1 MSIIYWNICLL
12 SQFSLPVA
20 GHSFKNQSPSPCA
33 ELPEVGIHS
42 LNSESIYLFSASYQL
57 FIFPLKWKST
67 LWAEKDHWCLRTILP
82 EYFTV
87 HCKRFLLFKLVI
99 CQTATWATMSVTKQ
113 MIMFSQSYRE
123 HTQHSDCHTAIPWL
137 QVLYGFSCCSCG
149 YRPLW
154 GKQALESQ
162 FTAYHIRVYS
172 SVEIPPLNPRT

>member
-1 MSIIYWNICLL
+1 MCR
-12 SQFSLPVA
+12 VA
-20 GHSFKNQSPSPCA
+20 RSGHP
-33 ELPEVGIHS
+33 LPE
-42 LNSESIYLFSASYQL
+42 LWKYL
-57 FIFPLKWKST
+57 FIFSLIPVVYIPIKMEIYSLSWEGSLMSENNSAWVFHSPLQ
-67 LWAEKDHWCLRTILP
+67 EI
-82 EYFTV
+82 
-87 HCKRFLLFKLVI
+87 LVI
-99 CQTATWATMSVTKQ
+99 QAGHLPNCHLGNHVSDQ

-137 QVLYGFSCCSCG
+137 QVLYGFSYCSCG